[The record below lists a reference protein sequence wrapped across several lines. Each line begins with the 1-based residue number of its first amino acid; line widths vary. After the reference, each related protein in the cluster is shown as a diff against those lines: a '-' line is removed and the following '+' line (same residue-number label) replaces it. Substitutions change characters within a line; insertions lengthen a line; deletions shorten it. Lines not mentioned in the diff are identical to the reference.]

1 MSAPVNLNKLR
12 KGRNRAARKAR
23 ADENTVQFG
32 QTKAQKEAQKQ
43 RAERAI
49 RMLDAHKRE
58 T

>member
-12 KGRNRAARKAR
+12 KERDRAARKAR

-32 QTKAQKEAQKQ
+32 QTKAQKDAQKQ

-49 RMLDAHKRE
+49 RMLDSHKRE

>member
-12 KGRNRAARKAR
+12 KERDRAARKAR

-32 QTKAQKEAQKQ
+32 QTKAQKDAQKQ

>member
-1 MSAPVNLNKLR
+1 VSAPVNLNTLR
-12 KGRNRAARKAR
+12 KERDRAARKAR

-32 QTKAQKEAQKQ
+32 QTKAQKDAQKQ

>member
-1 MSAPVNLNKLR
+1 MSEPLNLNKLR
-12 KGRNRAARKAR
+12 KEHDRAGRKAR
-23 ADENTVQFG
+23 ADENTVKFG
-32 QTKAQKEAQKQ
+32 QTKAQKDAQKQ

>member
-12 KGRNRAARKAR
+12 KEHDRAARKAR
-23 ADENTVQFG
+23 ADENTVKFG
-32 QTKAQKEAQKQ
+32 QTKAQKDAQKQ

>member
-12 KGRNRAARKAR
+12 KERDRAARKAR
-23 ADENTVQFG
+23 ADENSVQFD
-32 QTKAQKEAQKQ
+32 QTKAQKDALKQ
-43 RAERAI
+43 RAERAV